1 MARLISQIKYY
12 RLVFKPHSLA
22 APELFIA
29 YSELVRP
36 ATTPFYAKLDQT
48 LDSFDFG
55 GQARSLCAPAYSVTG
70 RGRPGIDPVVY
81 FKMLM
86 VGFFE
91 DIASERGIAERCSDS
106 ISIRAFLGYDLT
118 ETTPDHSTLSV
129 IRQRLGREV
138 YDQVFLL
145 ILRALD
151 QHGLLKGKHLGID
164 ASVIEANAALKSL
177 INRNTEEAYWAY
189 VQRLAS
195 ENGIDPGNA
204 DAVRQFDRKRPK
216 KMSNEEW
223 VNPHDPDAKIGPTK
237 AGATDMIYKPEHT
250 VDLDTGAIVRAEVR
264 LGHEADQKDLSLHV
278 LQAQENINQAKASAA
293 DSLTIQSTTAD
304 KGYHAVAELK
314 QLQAEGIRT
323 VISDPVKNRK
333 LENLETEDARVVRK
347 AKRSAGSKS
356 GKELLRRRGMH
367 LERSFAHIL
376 DAGGARRTTLRGLG
390 NLNKRFQMSAA
401 IYNLSQLMRKLFG
414 IGTPKQLVAMGKA
427 LLLVWRAI
435 VVVECGLFRAGETN
449 FLLRG
454 ISLCERSCL
463 RLDRAV
469 ANGATG
475 FFGWNSRF
483 SKNRLSST
491 GC

>member
-1 MARLISQIKYY
+1 
-12 RLVFKPHSLA
+12 VFKPHSLA
-22 APELFIA
+22 FPELFIA
-29 YSELVRP
+29 SSELVRP

-48 LDSFDFG
+48 LHSFDFAT
-55 GQARSLCAPAYSVTG
+55 QARSLCAPAYSVTG

-91 DIASERGIAERCSDS
+91 NIASERGIAERCNDS
-106 ISIRAFLGYDLT
+106 ISLRAFLGYDLT
-118 ETTPDHSTLSV
+118 GTTPDHSTLSI
-129 IRQRLGREV
+129 IRQRLGEKI

-145 ILRALD
+145 ILSALD
-151 QHGLLKGKHLGID
+151 KHGLLKGKNIGID

-177 INRNTEEAYWAY
+177 INRNTQEAYWEY

-195 ENGIDPGNA
+195 ENGIDPKNA

-223 VNPHDPDAKIGPTK
+223 VNPHDPDAKIGQTK

-250 VDLDTGAIVRAEVR
+250 VDLDTGAIVQAEVR
-264 LGHEADQKDLSLHV
+264 LGHEADQKDLGLHV
-278 LQAQENINQAKASAA
+278 LLAQSNINQAQDAAA

-304 KGYHAVAELK
+304 KGYHAVAEMK

-333 LENLETEDARVVRK
+333 LENLDKEDAQVVRN
-347 AKRSAGSKS
+347 AKRSAGSES
-356 GKELLRRRGMH
+356 GKALLRCRGMH

-376 DAGGARRTTLRGLG
+376 DAGGARRTTLRGLE
-390 NLNKRFQMSAA
+390 NLNKRFKVSAA

-414 IGTPKQLVAMGKA
+414 VGTPKQLAASGKA
-427 LLLVWRAI
+427 LFLFWRAI
-435 VVVECGLFRAGETN
+435 MAAGCDRLRMRGTNLAAIETSIYYAMGFRVERVVTNGTIGIFGRILFL
-449 FLLRG
+449 FKK
-454 ISLCERSCL
+454 S
-463 RLDRAV
+463 
-469 ANGATG
+469 
-475 FFGWNSRF
+475 
-483 SKNRLSST
+483 LSST

>member
-1 MARLISQIKYY
+1 MRNIRHTSL
-12 RLVFKPHSLA
+12 LFKPHSVA
-22 APELFIA
+22 PPELFVA

-36 ATTPFYAKLDQT
+36 ATTPFYAKLEQT
-48 LDSFDFG
+48 LDSFDFAT
-55 GQARSLCAPAYSVTG
+55 QVRSLCAPAYSETG

-118 ETTPDHSTLSV
+118 GTTPDHSTLSI
-129 IRQRLGREV
+129 IRQRLGEEI
-138 YDQVFLL
+138 YNQVFLL
-145 ILRALD
+145 ILSALD
-151 QHGLLKGKHLGID
+151 QHGLLKGKNVGID

-177 INRNTEEAYWAY
+177 INRNTQEAYWEY

-195 ENGIDPGNA
+195 ENGIDPKNA

-216 KMSNEEW
+216 KISNAEW
-223 VNPHDPDAKIGPTK
+223 VNPHDPDAKIGQTK

-250 VDLDTGAIVRAEVR
+250 VDLDTGAIVQAEVR
-264 LGHEADQKDLSLHV
+264 LGHETDQKDLGLHV
-278 LQAQENINQAKASAA
+278 LQAQSNINQAQAAAA
-293 DSLTIQSTTAD
+293 DNLTIESTTAD
-304 KGYHAVAELK
+304 KGYHAVAEMK

-333 LENLETEDARVVRK
+333 MENLDQEDAQVVRK

-356 GKELLRRRGMH
+356 GKALLRRRGMH

-390 NLNKRFQMSAA
+390 NLNKRFKVSAA

-414 IGTPKQLVAMGKA
+414 VGTPKQLAALGKA
-427 LLLVWRAI
+427 LFVVWRAI
-435 VVVECGLFRAGETN
+435 LVVACDLLGMSRTN
-449 FLLRG
+449 PAQRQTS
-454 ISLCERSCL
+454 IC
-463 RLDRAV
+463 D
-469 ANGATG
+469 
-475 FFGWNSRF
+475 
-483 SKNRLSST
+483 RLSSRLERGVTDGTTGTFGWILDFFKKSLTST

>member
-1 MARLISQIKYY
+1 M
-12 RLVFKPHSLA
+12 FKPHSLPP
-22 APELFIA
+22 PELFIA
-29 YSELVRP
+29 CSSLVRP

-48 LDSFDFG
+48 LGSFDFAV
-55 GQARSLCAPAYSVTG
+55 QARSLCAPAYSDTG

-118 ETTPDHSTLSV
+118 QTTPDHSTLSI
-129 IRQRLGREV
+129 IRQRLGEEI
-138 YDQVFLL
+138 YDKVFVV

-151 QHGLLKGKHLGID
+151 KHGLLKGKNVGID
-164 ASVIEANAALKSL
+164 ASVIQANAALKSL
-177 INRNTEEAYWAY
+177 LNRNTEEAYWEY
-189 VQRLAS
+189 VRRLAS
-195 ENGIDPGNA
+195 ENGIDPKNA
-204 DAVRQFDRKRPK
+204 EAVRQFDRKRPK

-223 VNPHDPDAKIGPTK
+223 VNPHDPDAKIGQTK

-250 VDLDTGAIVRAEVR
+250 VDLDTGAILQAEVR
-264 LGHEADQKDLSLHV
+264 LGHEVDQKDLSLHV
-278 LQAQENINQAKASAA
+278 LQAQENINQAQDAAA
-293 DSLTIQSTTAD
+293 DSLTIESTTAD
-304 KGYHAVAELK
+304 KGYHAVAEMK

-333 LENLETEDARVVRK
+333 LENLDREDARVVRK

-356 GKELLRRRGMH
+356 GKALLRRRGRH

-390 NLNKRFQMSAA
+390 NLNKRFKVSAA

-414 IGTPKQLVAMGKA
+414 VGTPKQLVAMGKA
-427 LLLVWRAI
+427 LFLVWRAI
-435 VVVECGLFRAGETN
+435 VVAGCALFRMVGTSPAE
-449 FLLRG
+449 RQ
-454 ISLCERSCL
+454 ISTPHRLCL
-463 RLDRAV
+463 RLARVV
-469 ANGATG
+469 AHGTIG
-475 FFGWNSRF
+475 TRRWILHFLKGS
-483 SKNRLSST
+483 LCST
-491 GC
+491 G